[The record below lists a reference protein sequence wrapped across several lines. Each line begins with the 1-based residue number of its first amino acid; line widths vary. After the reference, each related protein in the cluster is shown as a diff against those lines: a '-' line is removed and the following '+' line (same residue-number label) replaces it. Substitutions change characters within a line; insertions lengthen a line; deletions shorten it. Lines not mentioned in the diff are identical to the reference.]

1 MRKNSEKN
9 RQASPGSD
17 WERGRVAAVHRER
30 FELWTQTGS
39 VYARM
44 KRGLRLSGQDMPT
57 VGDVVF
63 FSGGSG
69 GDGVIQQI
77 APRSSFFA
85 RLDTWHGTRQAVA
98 ANFDWVLIATSLNEE
113 LNLNRLQR
121 YLAQA
126 EESGGK
132 PAFLLTKADL
142 ATPEEI
148 ARQRTRVQAM
158 AGDAPVL
165 VLSAG
170 TATGLEALEALLQPG
185 QWAVLLG
192 SSGVGKSSLIN
203 ALTKDTVMKTGE
215 IRVKDAHGRHTTVHR
230 QAVRLPWGAVL
241 MDTPGMRELALW
253 DSAEGVA
260 AAFPEIAAAAEACR
274 FRDCSH
280 TGEPG
285 CAVLQGI
292 QAGELDPV
300 RVKNY
305 QKLLAEAKRTRAIA
319 HRKKK

>member
-17 WERGRVAAVHRER
+17 LERGRVAAVHRER

-44 KRGLRLSGQDMPT
+44 KRGLRLGGQDMPT
-57 VGDVVF
+57 VGDWVF

-113 LNLNRLQR
+113 MNLNRLQR

-126 EESGGK
+126 EESGGR
-132 PAFLLTKADL
+132 PAFLLTKADMV
-142 ATPEEI
+142 TPEEI
-148 ARQRTRVQAM
+148 ARQRSRVQAM

-165 VLSAG
+165 ALSAD
-170 TATGLEALEALLQPG
+170 TATGLEVLEALLQPG

-215 IRVKDAHGRHTTVHR
+215 IREKDAHGRHTTVHR

-253 DSAEGVA
+253 DSAEGVEM
-260 AAFPEIAAAAEACR
+260 AFPEIAAAAEGCR

-285 CAVLQGI
+285 CALLHGI

-305 QKLLAEAKRTRAIA
+305 QKLLAEAKRTQAIA
-319 HRKKK
+319 HRKRK